1 MTLNNL
7 AGGIAGGVVGIGP
20 LLAGTSAFCASF
32 AMMATGFFV
41 GQRLHSVLRGS
52 QLDVRLFSCSIFVTL
67 AYGQVSEKLQALWEA
82 YVPFHLAL
90 PLVPA
95 GSDALVALLLVGAAF
110 VGGLLALRQ
119 WAADD
124 PKHDVLAGEDTTGE
138 PPVTALHAY
147 LILERARALMQL
159 RNALGEVAYE
169 SRRHALLEE
178 LVRSANSPQGSLER
192 AAAVLESLHGFGFL
206 DPDHVAERAELVL
219 WVDRLL
225 GTEGTQ
231 TNVVPASSPRRPS
244 PSSSGRSSPHSTR
257 STWRRILPFGSP
269 ERRKESEYGARS
281 DLV

>member
-82 YVPFHLAL
+82 YVPCHLAL

-257 STWRRILPFGSP
+257 STWRRILPFVSP

-281 DLV
+281 DRV